1 MVTPKYVVDKHRSFV
16 GWTCPAVMDESPW
29 WPVGIITEDSDS
41 FDSGRI
47 QTVFGTLETW
57 DYTQCLS
64 AEWWQAQPQDGAV
77 WGQWPNVSTVE
88 ILCQDRKGYLV
99 RLNDNQIAR
108 ITPFAL
114 GNDLSRFV
122 QYRPW
127 NEALQGLAVKL
138 PSMVY
143 FVENND
149 RVAVY
154 DCPEL
159 VIGKSDFDGDKLASN
174 LGSIHSALNEFAT
187 PNTERRWND
196 RLKDIEAELKVTTLW
211 RAPHSEYTVGLPRL
225 NLDLAILSKQDDEF
239 AFIADTRSPVEHLL
253 CQADR
258 LPGLANLMLI
268 EQQISFTSGMNEVA
282 RKSLLEA
289 WLSKAPNSY
298 AHKKATSTLMGGP
311 WIWRYHAVLLAL
323 GEARIYGDE
332 VLGKKAQNWLND
344 VSRIQAHLG
353 VLRLWKSGL
362 WGGIIGAVIAFFAWR
377 METVSPTIAGISG
390 ALCLV
395 GALACNMIYWAK
407 DPQPY

>member
-16 GWTCPAVMDESPW
+16 WWTCPAVMDESPW
-29 WPVGIITEDSDS
+29 WPVGIITEDSES

-64 AEWWQAQPQDGAV
+64 AEWWQTQPQDGAV

-127 NEALQGLAVKL
+127 SEALQGLAVKL

-149 RVAVY
+149 RVVVY

-258 LPGLANLMLI
+258 LPGLAYLMLI

-332 VLGKKAQNWLND
+332 ALGKKAQNWLND